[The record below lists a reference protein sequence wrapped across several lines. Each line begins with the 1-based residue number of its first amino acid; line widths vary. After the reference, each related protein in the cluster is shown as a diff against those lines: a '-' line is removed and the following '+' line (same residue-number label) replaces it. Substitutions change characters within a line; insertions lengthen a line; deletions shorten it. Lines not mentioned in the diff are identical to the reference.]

1 MYVTGQG
8 SLRYRNA
15 TKSRTR
21 VITVLKAKDYAL
33 TAGNLDDRCR
43 LPRIQSRVNALH
55 KSNGCYACLSQ
66 VAWVH
71 TSDGKQQV
79 NAGSI
84 PAALTN

>member
-21 VITVLKAKDYAL
+21 VITALKAKDYAL
-33 TAGNLDDRCR
+33 TAGDLDDRYR

-55 KSNGCYACLSQ
+55 GDEVVGVLLC
-66 VAWVH
+66 
-71 TSDGKQQV
+71 
-79 NAGSI
+79 
-84 PAALTN
+84 ALPKRRFDSSHLHNTN